1 MKTEIDRDLFRHRLY
16 ELMVEQNLSQ
26 YDLAREMRISVSAL
40 HNWFHL
46 KRTPRKSSINKLC
59 KYFNVDSSYFLKE
72 NPD

>member
-40 HNWFHL
+40 NNWFHL
-46 KRTPRKSSINKLC
+46 NHTPSKNSIKKLC
-59 KYFNVDSSYFLKE
+59 IYFNVDSSYFLKE

>member
-1 MKTEIDRDLFRHRLY
+1 MKTEIDRDLFRRRLY

-46 KRTPRKSSINKLC
+46 KRTPRKSSISKLC

-72 NPD
+72 NSD

>member
-40 HNWFHL
+40 NNWLNAHL
-46 KRTPRKSSINKLC
+46 ERALSINYANILMLIVVT
-59 KYFNVDSSYFLKE
+59 F
-72 NPD
+72 

>member
-1 MKTEIDRDLFRHRLY
+1 MKTEFDRDLFRRRLY

-40 HNWFHL
+40 NNWFHL
-46 KRTPRKSSINKLC
+46 KRIPSKRSIKKLC
-59 KYFNVDSSYFLKE
+59 LYFNVDSSYFLKE

>member
-1 MKTEIDRDLFRHRLY
+1 MKTEIDRDLFRRRLY

-46 KRTPRKSSINKLC
+46 KRTPRKISINKLC

-72 NPD
+72 NSD